1 MNYQWD
7 STFVELFERC
17 LERYRSGDEDF
28 NGYYTEDDIAFL
40 KSIGYKPR
48 ELFDFVEDLGDGGVP
63 TLTTALMIASV
74 RRDYFHVMMKGEASS
89 HEIKPDELPGKEEG
103 LEGLRLAPPD
113 HHESARK
120 TPWRTRPGHH
130 VLLRWRPPIPLQQ

>member
-40 KSIGYKPR
+40 KSI
-48 ELFDFVEDLGDGGVP
+48 
-63 TLTTALMIASV
+63 ALQA
-74 RRDYFHVMMKGEASS
+74 
-89 HEIKPDELPGKEEG
+89 
-103 LEGLRLAPPD
+103 
-113 HHESARK
+113 ARSYLILSK
-120 TPWRTRPGHH
+120 
-130 VLLRWRPPIPLQQ
+130 I